1 MSKVASLLFGSP
13 VAPESVVGETL
24 ERATAKQDF
33 TNLSVRQR
41 LEEDIDNES
50 PPTDYEAF
58 TRSPLAT
65 WIEDNLGITE
75 DDGRLVRATPQSI
88 TGTNGVARELT
99 ALTNAD
105 QKACERAIQRWLLQ
119 GQRITR
125 PDGRF
130 SVFAFRLHQ
139 FISKG
144 DTVYASAQRPKD
156 RFISLNPQ
164 TRLKHEDET
173 AIYPL
178 VFCRACGQDYYSVVR
193 NTRPNGDTS
202 YEPAALADQNPDEDH
217 VIESGYLMV
226 SDDEPWPSNDAEA
239 LERVPDEW
247 KEVDGRVKSYQRK
260 SIPRLFRVSA
270 AGWES
275 DIGTPVPFI
284 RAPFKFCLSCGI
296 SYGGRSSSEFS
307 KLGTL
312 GSEGRSTATTL
323 LTMSAIRHLRA
334 AEDLPKQAQKVLS
347 FTDNRQDA
355 SLQAGH
361 FNDFVQVVQQRGALL
376 RALRAAGGTGVRHD
390 ELPQQV
396 FDALGLDFD
405 EYARTKDLILAARD
419 VTNAAFRDV
428 IEYRVYVDLQ
438 RGWRLT
444 APNLEQCGLLEVDY
458 QSLKDLCETDDY
470 WAAEAMH
477 PALVDA
483 SAEERYNV
491 TKALLDW
498 MRRELAISATNL
510 KRQEQ
515 EQLKRKSSQLL
526 EGSWALDENEQLTYA
541 RVLFPRS
548 RGGSDPR
555 LYAFISGRGP
565 YGSYL
570 RRITT
575 FPDHQTKISVEDS
588 EHIIKS
594 LLRLLTRAGIVV
606 EAIPPR
612 EDGDLPGYQLSA
624 AAMIW
629 KAGDGAT
636 PFHDPIR
643 VPNPPADGGEANDF
657 FVDLYST
664 VADIDPVSPEWMQK
678 RFAGLE
684 AAEHTAQVQNEDRL
698 ERERRFRAADLPLL
712 FCSPTMELGVDIA
725 ELNAVNMRN
734 VPPTPA
740 NYAQRSGRAGRSG
753 QPALVFT
760 YCSKASQH
768 DQYFFRRPHLMVS
781 GQVTPPRL
789 DMANEDLVRSHVQAL
804 WLTESG
810 LNLKRSLVDVL
821 ELSTDPPGFL
831 PSVEAHLDDQHARQ
845 RALTAAKEVL
855 ADLDTE
861 LSSSSWWSA
870 EWLERQLNSLRK
882 AFEQACK
889 RWIGLYTS
897 ARQTA
902 DRNSAIAQDHSRSP
916 LERDRA
922 KRIRA
927 EAERQLNLLF
937 ADERIT
943 QSDFYSYRYFATE
956 GFLPG
961 YSFPRLPLSA
971 FIPGVGRDGQGRF
984 VSRPRFLA
992 ISEFGPRS
1000 FVYHEGARFQITR
1013 VILPAQA
1020 RTDPATP
1027 ALETETIKRCTN
1039 CGYLHHVDDKAN
1051 PDRCE
1056 YCAELLTDPRRGMF
1070 RLQNVSTQRRQR
1082 INSDEEE
1089 RQRRGFE
1096 LETSVRFS
1104 ERDGRL
1110 SKTDATVAVGGAPVL
1125 NLTYGDTADIWRINL
1140 GERRRKEVNRHSF
1153 VIDVET
1159 GDWARSQTEVV
1170 IDPDSPESQLKATQ
1184 RVIPYVQDYRNCL
1197 ILEPAAELAIE
1208 EMATLGAALKNA
1220 IQVVFQLE
1228 DQELMAEPLPNEKQR
1243 RSILLVEAAEGGAG
1257 VLRRLVDEPN
1267 AVARVARAALD
1278 ILHFDPD
1285 SGNDLQWPPGADLEE
1300 QCSVA
1305 CYDCL
1310 LSYRNQ
1316 PDHLLVDRHLIV
1328 DLLTSLTRATTTPAV
1343 LKELRT
1349 QSSLEEQFLAYLDKR
1364 SLRRPDES
1372 QVLIE
1377 AAQTRVDFLYWE
1389 AYTAVFIDGPFH
1401 DYEDRVAADETAS
1414 SALRDLGY
1422 SVVRFGHRDDWASIV
1437 AEYPDIFGTLS

>member
-1 MSKVASLLFGSP
+1 MASRPLYSP
-13 VAPESVVGETL
+13 
-24 ERATAKQDF
+24 
-33 TNLSVRQR
+33 
-41 LEEDIDNES
+41 
-50 PPTDYEAF
+50 
-58 TRSPLAT
+58 
-65 WIEDNLGITE
+65 
-75 DDGRLVRATPQSI
+75 
-88 TGTNGVARELT
+88 T
-99 ALTNAD
+99 ALRRASTTN
-105 QKACERAIQRWLLQ
+105 
-119 GQRITR
+119 T
-125 PDGRF
+125 
-130 SVFAFRLHQ
+130 SFA
-139 FISKG
+139 
-144 DTVYASAQRPKD
+144 A
-156 RFISLNPQ
+156 
-164 TRLKHEDET
+164 
-173 AIYPL
+173 
-178 VFCRACGQDYYSVVR
+178 
-193 NTRPNGDTS
+193 
-202 YEPAALADQNPDEDH
+202 
-217 VIESGYLMV
+217 
-226 SDDEPWPSNDAEA
+226 
-239 LERVPDEW
+239 
-247 KEVDGRVKSYQRK
+247 
-260 SIPRLFRVSA
+260 
-270 AGWES
+270 
-275 DIGTPVPFI
+275 
-284 RAPFKFCLSCGI
+284 
-296 SYGGRSSSEFS
+296 
-307 KLGTL
+307 
-312 GSEGRSTATTL
+312 
-323 LTMSAIRHLRA
+323 
-334 AEDLPKQAQKVLS
+334 
-347 FTDNRQDA
+347 
-355 SLQAGH
+355 
-361 FNDFVQVVQQRGALL
+361 
-376 RALRAAGGTGVRHD
+376 
-390 ELPQQV
+390 
-396 FDALGLDFD
+396 
-405 EYARTKDLILAARD
+405 
-419 VTNAAFRDV
+419 
-428 IEYRVYVDLQ
+428 
-438 RGWRLT
+438 
-444 APNLEQCGLLEVDY
+444 
-458 QSLKDLCETDDY
+458 
-470 WAAEAMH
+470 
-477 PALVDA
+477 
-483 SAEERYNV
+483 
-491 TKALLDW
+491 
-498 MRRELAISATNL
+498 
-510 KRQEQ
+510 
-515 EQLKRKSSQLL
+515 
-526 EGSWALDENEQLTYA
+526 
-541 RVLFPRS
+541 
-548 RGGSDPR
+548 
-555 LYAFISGRGP
+555 
-565 YGSYL
+565 
-570 RRITT
+570 
-575 FPDHQTKISVEDS
+575 
-588 EHIIKS
+588 
-594 LLRLLTRAGIVV
+594 
-606 EAIPPR
+606 
-612 EDGDLPGYQLSA
+612 
-624 AAMIW
+624 
-629 KAGDGAT
+629 
-636 PFHDPIR
+636 
-643 VPNPPADGGEANDF
+643 
-657 FVDLYST
+657 
-664 VADIDPVSPEWMQK
+664 
-678 RFAGLE
+678 
-684 AAEHTAQVQNEDRL
+684 
-698 ERERRFRAADLPLL
+698 
-712 FCSPTMELGVDIA
+712 
-725 ELNAVNMRN
+725 
-734 VPPTPA
+734 
-740 NYAQRSGRAGRSG
+740 
-753 QPALVFT
+753 
-760 YCSKASQH
+760 
-768 DQYFFRRPHLMVS
+768 PHLMVS

-870 EWLERQLNSLRK
+870 DWLERQLNSLRK

-1110 SKTDATVAVGGAPVL
+1110 SKTDATVALDGAPVL

-1140 GERRRKEVNRHSF
+1140 GERRRKEVNRHGF

-1422 SVVRFGHRDDWASIV
+1422 SVVRFGHRDNWASIV